1 MASTCGSLKHQLL
14 NLMKKIKKI
23 NNLNIPR
30 RKFLFVHCFDKLNFK
45 TNVI

>member
-14 NLMKKIKKI
+14 NLM
-23 NNLNIPR
+23 NMNIPR